1 MRVLL
6 QHNEQWL
13 CFEQPK
19 KILQTT
25 RLEEVL
31 PLLEEAEHSNL
42 FAAGWVSYESAPTF
56 DSALQTHSNPSF
68 PLLCFGLFSAPI
80 VLDHLE
86 AVSPFKLGE
95 QTPTL
100 SKNAYIKKIEQIKR
114 EIAAGATYQV
124 NYTHA
129 LHSSFHGDPFSFF
142 ATLVHGQ
149 KTRHAAFIQTD
160 DFSICSA
167 SPELFFHQKGDEITM
182 RPMKGTARRGLTPE
196 QDLTQYTA
204 LQHSQK
210 DRAENVMIVDMV
222 RNDLGRIAIP
232 GSISVENPFKI
243 EKYPTVWQMIS
254 TIKAELKSSSLS
266 TLFKN
271 LFPCASITGAPKAKT
286 MEIIKSLEP
295 NPRNIYTGVIGFA
308 APNNQESCFNVAIRT
323 ALIHHKQNKLEY
335 GVGGGIVWDSQPES
349 EWEET
354 QSKALILT
362 RPQPDFQLIE
372 TMLWEPKIGL
382 FLEQE
387 HIHRIQKSAGYF
399 DIPFHFDQLEKQLH
413 QTINQLKKQSHK
425 IRLLLH
431 QNGTFSI
438 KTSPFNPTQKSCKIT
453 LAKNPNPPVSSF
465 LFHKTTQRDLYEK
478 AKADFPEFD
487 DVILWNTQGE
497 ITESCIANIVIQQGD
512 QLFTPPLKSGLLPG
526 TFRAHLLKTKAIQE
540 KTIPIEELKTADEI
554 YLINALRK
562 WRPATLL

>member
-6 QHNEQWL
+6 QHNKQWL
-13 CFEQPK
+13 CFEHPT

-31 PLLEEAEHSNL
+31 PLLKEAEHSNL
-42 FAAGWVSYESAPTF
+42 FAAGWVSYEAAPAF
-56 DSALQTHSNPSF
+56 DPALQTHSNPSL
-68 PLLCFGLFSAPI
+68 PLLCLGLFSAPI
-80 VLDHLE
+80 VLDHLK
-86 AVSPFKLGE
+86 ANAPFKLGK

-100 SKNAYIKKIEQIKR
+100 SKNDFIKKIEQIKTK
-114 EIAAGATYQV
+114 IAAGATYQV
-124 NYTHA
+124 NYTHT
-129 LHSSFHGDPFSFF
+129 LHASFHGDPFSFF
-142 ATLVHGQ
+142 ATLIHGQ
-149 KTRHAAFIQTD
+149 KTRHAAFIQTND
-160 DFSICSA
+160 ISICSA
-167 SPELFFHQKGDEITM
+167 SPELFFHQKNEEITM

-196 QDLTQYTA
+196 QDWAQSVI
-204 LQHSQK
+204 LQHAQK
-210 DRAENVMIVDMV
+210 DRAENIMIVDMV

-232 GSISVENPFKI
+232 STISVENPFEI

-254 TIKAELKSSSLS
+254 TIKADLKTPSLS

-295 NPRNIYTGVIGFA
+295 NPRNIYTGAIGFA
-308 APNNQESCFNVAIRT
+308 APNNQESYFNVAIRT

-362 RPQPDFQLIE
+362 HPQPDFQLIE
-372 TMLWEPKIGL
+372 TMLWEPKTGL

-387 HIHRIQKSAGYF
+387 HIYRIQKSAGYF
-399 DIPFHFDQLEKQLH
+399 DIPFHFP
-413 QTINQLKKQSHK
+413 QLKRKLDRTLNHLKNKPYK

-438 KTSPFNPTQKSCKIT
+438 KTFPFTPPKKNSKVT
-453 LAKNPNPPVSSF
+453 LAKNPNPPPTPF

-478 AKADFPEFD
+478 TKADFPEFD

-526 TFRAHLLKTKAIQE
+526 TFRAHLLKTKTIQE
-540 KTIPIEELKTADEI
+540 KTIPIEQLKTADEI
-554 YLINALRK
+554 YLINALQK